1 MFNFYW
7 RKKYK
12 KIRRKYVDQF
22 ENLQFDTNEVDA
34 MIEKLANSIY
44 FFYRFRF
51 FEENKIINKFA
62 FCASLLYDVGGHTAC
77 LYSLA
82 DSLYSINKKRIPLF
96 LSSKEKCYSL
106 SALTMNKL
114 EKFVKTDGINF
125 DAKFY
130 VKDVFLLYNK
140 IVSEL
145 PEYLFVFIHPDDIVF
160 SLVLFLLKK
169 TTPIKLIFF
178 NHASHYPSLGMSF
191 SHFIWEPLPST
202 LKTTRDC
209 RHITVK
215 SRVMGLPSGRK
226 ENYRKIHE
234 DGFSIIRSSLGL
246 ENENFLTMSGG
257 ASYKFFDGVHSEYF
271 LMVRKVLSLEPKLFH
286 VILSNFSDKQMNI
299 INDIFK
305 NNSELK
311 KRLIIIPLRPD
322 FEPFFRSADVFVDS
336 FPVSSAL
343 TQLDLMKNRTAS
355 VVKVNT
361 DNPEKSFHEY
371 LPKDYPYMFETVEG
385 MIGGILLL
393 LNNPLERKKAIDMN
407 YQHWLENYE
416 SDAIINNVLN
426 LVNELKDE
434 V

>member
-1 MFNFYW
+1 MLELF
-7 RKKYK
+7 
-12 KIRRKYVDQF
+12 
-22 ENLQFDTNEVDA
+22 
-34 MIEKLANSIY
+34 
-44 FFYRFRF
+44 
-51 FEENKIINKFA
+51 II
-62 FCASLLYDVGGHTAC
+62 C
-77 LYSLA
+77 L
-82 DSLYSINKKRIPLF
+82 R
-96 LSSKEKCYSL
+96 
-106 SALTMNKL
+106 
-114 EKFVKTDGINF
+114 
-125 DAKFY
+125 
-130 VKDVFLLYNK
+130 
-140 IVSEL
+140 
-145 PEYLFVFIHPDDIVF
+145 
-160 SLVLFLLKK
+160 
-169 TTPIKLIFF
+169 
-178 NHASHYPSLGMSF
+178 
-191 SHFIWEPLPST
+191 
-202 LKTTRDC
+202 
-209 RHITVK
+209 
-215 SRVMGLPSGRK
+215 
-226 ENYRKIHE
+226 
-234 DGFSIIRSSLGL
+234 
-246 ENENFLTMSGG
+246 
-257 ASYKFFDGVHSEYF
+257 DGVNKESAAEYF